1 MFTFLRGSAS
11 SDNDSPNQVQN
22 VVESGLGLWSKVIA
36 DNECAKGFF
45 KDDKSSEK
53 EPGIL
58 RESCMNERGP
68 IKVAFL
74 SNGAVKLPRVRRD
87 CMVDGIML
95 RQDVENLID
104 CDSYQL
110 EMGEKPL
117 TEGRWNVSDGPQR
130 TKMMYIL
137 ASIYVIPTE
146 HNELGTSR

>member
-1 MFTFLRGSAS
+1 MLEPGSLHTTHSHSHEYFNGLFSSIRVTFT

-36 DNECAKGFF
+36 DNERAKGFF
-45 KDDKSSEK
+45 KDEKSSEK

-87 CMVDGIML
+87 CMVDGI
-95 RQDVENLID
+95 
-104 CDSYQL
+104 
-110 EMGEKPL
+110 
-117 TEGRWNVSDGPQR
+117 
-130 TKMMYIL
+130 
-137 ASIYVIPTE
+137 
-146 HNELGTSR
+146 